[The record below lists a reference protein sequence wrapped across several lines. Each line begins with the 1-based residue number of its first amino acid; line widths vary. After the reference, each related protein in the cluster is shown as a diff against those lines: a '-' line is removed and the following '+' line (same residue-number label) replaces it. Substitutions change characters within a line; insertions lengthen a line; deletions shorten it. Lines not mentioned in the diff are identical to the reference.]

1 MRCIGNQDWL
11 NLLACSFRCVVYLTQ
26 YNTRDYF
33 LRSYHS
39 LASLFPDSSSSS
51 FASFIKL
58 LNDSITLSS
67 STKSV
72 SKLLSSRLS
81 RSRSSWM
88 TPTTLSSSTKS
99 VSFCHPGCHGQGG
112 SMGYSSIFT
121 KVKF

>member
-33 LRSYHS
+33 LRSYHHS
-39 LASLFPDSSSSS
+39 LGSLFPDSSSSS

-72 SKLLSSRLS
+72 S
-81 RSRSSWM
+81 
-88 TPTTLSSSTKS
+88 
-99 VSFCHPGCHGQGG
+99 FCHPDCHGQGALG
-112 SMGYSSIFT
+112 
-121 KVKF
+121 